1 MTEGGNKKL
10 NNYAFIDSQNLNLGV
25 QSMGWKLDFRRFR
38 VYLREKYQVE
48 IAYVF
53 IGYIPANQNLYD
65 SLQKAGYVLKFK
77 PVLPDKYGEH
87 KGNVDADLVLQT
99 VVDFYENRFDKAVII
114 TNDGDFY
121 SLVTFLRQHD
131 RLETVISPCRQTC
144 AILLRQAAKEKIDF
158 VENLRQKLE
167 YKKKSTA

>member
-1 MTEGGNKKL
+1 
-10 NNYAFIDSQNLNLGV
+10 
-25 QSMGWKLDFRRFR
+25 MGWKLDFRRFR

-87 KGNVDADLVLQT
+87 KGNVDADLVLVT
-99 VVDFYENRFDKAVII
+99 VVDFMRIVLIRP
-114 TNDGDFY
+114 
-121 SLVTFLRQHD
+121 L
-131 RLETVISPCRQTC
+131 
-144 AILLRQAAKEKIDF
+144 
-158 VENLRQKLE
+158 
-167 YKKKSTA
+167 

>member
-77 PVLPDKYGEH
+77 PVLPDKYGNTR
-87 KGNVDADLVLQT
+87 GMLT
-99 VVDFYENRFDKAVII
+99 PTWY
-114 TNDGDFY
+114 
-121 SLVTFLRQHD
+121 
-131 RLETVISPCRQTC
+131 CRQ
-144 AILLRQAAKEKIDF
+144 
-158 VENLRQKLE
+158 
-167 YKKKSTA
+167 